1 MVVTIIVDRG
11 DDKREGFVERTCLN
25 LYLLW
30 KEIVLYACIL
40 QSGRTI
46 VISKKD
52 TFYRVS
58 MKINDVGEKL
68 D

>member
-40 QSGRTI
+40 QSGREQLLYR
-46 VISKKD
+46 KKIR
-52 TFYRVS
+52 FIAFR
-58 MKINDVGEKL
+58 
-68 D
+68 